1 VDEDDQDTGSDDQGQ
16 NDAQLANN
24 NASDTITSTSN
35 LALIGTGI
43 VSLCVVAV
51 CVIYC
56 CRAIARKRKKE
67 SSKELDNVAEHVVDT
82 DDRKMLVNGPGLAA
96 VASMSGSVQQQIMHE
111 IVSVTEGNMMTRGG
125 VDVYAPGSP
134 SSRNDVGLQY
144 AAGNAEQVNLEMEGG
159 ENNENDDAG
168 SDGEEDAILP
178 AGVAQTKGVD
188 DMDANERAIPMGM
201 TKGGPDSQQGD
212 DDDEVVGP
220 PPPPPIPMK
229 GENNDDDAASDDEG
243 GRDVDEN
250 ELLPSSCITTKGE

>member
-1 VDEDDQDTGSDDQGQ
+1 VRMHVMNKGDGKMP
-16 NDAQLANN
+16 ANN
-24 NASDTITSTSN
+24 
-35 LALIGTGI
+35 
-43 VSLCVVAV
+43 
-51 CVIYC
+51 
-56 CRAIARKRKKE
+56 
-67 SSKELDNVAEHVVDT
+67 
-82 DDRKMLVNGPGLAA
+82 PGMAA
-96 VASMSGSVQQQIMHE
+96 VSSMSGSMQQQIMNE
-111 IVSVTEGNMMTRGG
+111 IVAVTEGNMMTGG
-125 VDVYAPGSP
+125 AVDVYDPGSP
-134 SSRNDVGLQY
+134 SSRNGVGLQY